1 MVIIMAS
8 DIWCQNP
15 MCVQKKTNAQIRG
28 SKGNKYYQSKKAVDY
43 LGYWCSHSCREKWFD
58 LNREVCV
65 QAVGMIGKKTIPL
78 KDAWYVEYSY
88 GHYRWNNESNQGGYI
103 NQGFHL
109 INKLQGVDRLITKE
123 QAQSPE
129 QIADGHTWKTI
140 DDEKAKELAVS
151 LGLAS

>member
-1 MVIIMAS
+1 MSAS

-15 MCVQKKTNAQIRG
+15 KCVQRKSNAQIRG
-28 SKGNKYYQSKKAVDY
+28 SKGNKYYQSFKAQNY
-43 LGYWCSHSCREKWFD
+43 LGYWCSHACRKEWYD

-65 QAVGMIGKKTIPL
+65 RAVGIIGKKTIPL
-78 KDAWYVEYSY
+78 EDAWFVEYNY
-88 GHYRWNNESNQGGYI
+88 GTYRWNDETNQGGYV

-109 INKLQGVDRLITKE
+109 INKLQGVKRLITKE

-129 QIADGHTWKTI
+129 QIANGGNWQTI
-140 DDEKAKELAVS
+140 DDTQAKELAVS

>member
-1 MVIIMAS
+1 M

-15 MCVQKKTNAQIRG
+15 KCVQKKTNAQIRG

-43 LGYWCSHSCREKWFD
+43 LGYWCSHGCREKWID
-58 LNREVCV
+58 LNIETCV
-65 QAVGMIGKKTIPL
+65 QSVGIIGKKTIPL
-78 KDAWYVEYSY
+78 EDAWYVEFSY
-88 GHYRWNNESNQGGYI
+88 GQYRWNNEMNQGGYV

-109 INKLQGVDRLITKE
+109 INKLQGVKRLITKE

-129 QIADGHTWKTI
+129 QIANGGNWQTI
-140 DDEKAKELAVS
+140 DDTQAKELAVS

>member
-1 MVIIMAS
+1 M

-15 MCVQKKTNAQIRG
+15 KCVQKKTNAQIRG

-43 LGYWCSHSCREKWFD
+43 LGYWCSHSCREKWID
-58 LNREVCV
+58 LNVETCV
-65 QAVGMIGKKTIPL
+65 QSVGIIGKKTIPL
-78 KDAWYVEYSY
+78 EDAWYVEFNY
-88 GHYRWNNESNQGGYI
+88 GQYRWNDETNQGGYV

-109 INKLQGVDRLITKE
+109 INKLQGVKRLITKE

-129 QIADGHTWKTI
+129 QIANGGNWQTI
-140 DDEKAKELAVS
+140 DDDQAKQLAVS